1 MILHFGTFPW
11 EKVYILE
18 LSFPWEKVYILELSF
33 PWENDFTFWNFLFPG
48 RMILH
53 FGTFFSLGE

>member
-11 EKVYILE
+11 
-18 LSFPWEKVYILELSF
+18 
-33 PWENDFTFWNFLFPG
+33 G

-53 FGTFFSLGE
+53 FGTFPWGRMILHFGTFPEILELFPGKEKEKDSKM